1 MELKQYFTTFQ
12 TLRDSAQG
20 YQYWDGLYGANYS
33 PSSFSVMNLV
43 FFHIHCLLLIIWSPQ
58 VPCINISCS
67 PLQVMDWCLV
77 QREGSHVYFLINCHH
92 FDLRQPKTL
101 QELSTKIE
109 RILQGEWGKN
119 GWEEGWKF
127 SSLRISNRQ
136 AKLITSG
143 ALIGWLR
150 RWE

>member
-1 MELKQYFTTFQ
+1 MSYVTTTTAK
-12 TLRDSAQG
+12 TLILYGVEAIFYNLLEAERQRARVLVLG
-20 YQYWDGLYGANYS
+20 WLYGANYS

-58 VPCINISCS
+58 VPCINTSCS

-109 RILQGEWGKN
+109 RIL
-119 GWEEGWKF
+119 
-127 SSLRISNRQ
+127 
-136 AKLITSG
+136 
-143 ALIGWLR
+143 
-150 RWE
+150 